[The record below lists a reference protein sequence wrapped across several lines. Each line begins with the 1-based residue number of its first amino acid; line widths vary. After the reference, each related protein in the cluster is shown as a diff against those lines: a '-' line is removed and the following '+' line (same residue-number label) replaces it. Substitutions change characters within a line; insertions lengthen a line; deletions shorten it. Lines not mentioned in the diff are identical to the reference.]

1 MKVSKIRI
9 MAGIAF
15 AGSMVFGLASCG
27 ASDAGFP
34 PIGKPPAFDY
44 ADGDELRSTMHRL
57 AFELKQLDLAMI
69 GEDYRD
75 TMFQQQIVNHLD
87 NIERIGADLRQGDLA
102 SRHQFLLGG
111 MTDFLNNVERAR
123 MHAES
128 NSPRYFLAGRVSG
141 NCVNCHDTVRQASF
155 IPSIPEVMFV

>member
-9 MAGIAF
+9 LAGIAF

-34 PIGKPPAFDY
+34 PIGNPTAFDY

-57 AFELKQLDLAMI
+57 AFELQQLDLAMI

-87 NIERIGADLRQGDLA
+87 NIERI
-102 SRHQFLLGG
+102 
-111 MTDFLNNVERAR
+111 
-123 MHAES
+123 
-128 NSPRYFLAGRVSG
+128 
-141 NCVNCHDTVRQASF
+141 
-155 IPSIPEVMFV
+155 